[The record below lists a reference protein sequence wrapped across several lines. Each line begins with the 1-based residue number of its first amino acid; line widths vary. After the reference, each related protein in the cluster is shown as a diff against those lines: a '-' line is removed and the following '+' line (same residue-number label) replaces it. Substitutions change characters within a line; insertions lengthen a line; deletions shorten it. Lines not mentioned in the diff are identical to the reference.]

1 VNIRKK
7 SVAVIISI
15 SVVAVST
22 LLMALLGLYMN
33 MISTAR
39 WRNQLTAEQRILADQ
54 MAQSLA
60 LPLWNFDT
68 SQMGGIMESAMQNR
82 NVFGIAVVPSGKN
95 ELVYARQRDSAW
107 RSIKADQAVFPGD
120 LLIEKREIHF
130 AGELIGRVIIAT
142 SPKFTEAFL
151 RYNRRFIVSVALV
164 FDLLFAACLYVVL
177 TRLIVKPL
185 KEVESYAV
193 AVSTGVEKDVSG
205 RVPFYGE
212 LESMRLSI
220 MRMVDQLKTRYHNLQ
235 KVMELRR
242 ESEERF
248 RTVYDSVNDAIF
260 IHDIET
266 GDIVDVNLKM
276 CDMYGLSRE
285 EALRSDIG
293 TLSSGDPPYTEED
306 AFNKIAKAATGNPQL
321 FEWRAKHKDGR
332 LFWVEVNMKRAEIGG
347 MDRVIVVVRDITD
360 RKKTEENLQESERRY
375 RMLFE
380 SAGDAIFLMQ
390 GDRFV
395 DCNIRTL
402 EMFGCVREQILG
414 APPYLFSP
422 ALQPDGRDSRE
433 KAQEK
438 IRAALGGTN
447 QHFEWKH
454 IRHDGTS
461 FDAEVSLNR
470 IELASGP
477 HLQAIVRDVS
487 ERKRAEEEIRKS
499 EAKLRLILE
508 NAPYAVYVLSF
519 DGKGLYVNQP
529 AEAMS
534 GYSRADLLR
543 MHFLDLVHPEDRSGL
558 LQRRE
563 SRLVGRPADS
573 RYVLRIVDKTGSV
586 HWAENQVIVLPW
598 EGHQATLNFLQDITE
613 RKRSEEELRESEEK
627 FYRLF
632 ENAPV
637 LMSLNDIET
646 GRFIEVNAEAV
657 RMSGF
662 SREELIGRTSVEVG
676 WITQADRDLILT
688 IFRKHG
694 RVRGLDM
701 KLRTKSGQ
709 TLDTI
714 YFSER
719 VTIGGKP
726 YILAIGQDITD
737 RRRAEEELQVRA
749 QLLDKAN
756 DSIFLLDEDG
766 KIMYANE
773 AACRTRGYS
782 REELLQMNIRD
793 LVAEEYSEGV
803 GPRISAIFAKSEDV
817 FESAHMKRDRTIF
830 PVEISVRAME
840 IGEKK
845 FIISVIRDISERKR
859 SEEALR
865 ERDELY
871 RGFFWAALDSIF
883 IISANEQLIDFN
895 EAMEMQFGYSRDELL
910 ALGGTQQQRIGSL
923 YADPKEVALAL
934 KQFNETGYLK
944 EYPVKMQRKD
954 RTLIDAL
961 LTMTVLRNPDGTVRA
976 RVGTIRDVT
985 EKKRAEDER
994 EKLISDI
1001 REALGAV
1008 TRSQKEWQDTF
1019 DNITEMIS
1027 ILDRDN
1033 TVIRA
1038 NRAFSENLGLSPKDV
1053 LNRKCY
1059 ELMHHG
1065 ALSPIA
1071 GCPHQ
1076 RTMREGIALSE
1087 EVYDRQTGKTLLVTT
1102 YPRISPENEV
1112 IGTIHIARDISEEKE
1127 REMKMIM
1134 TERLASLGQM
1144 AAGIAHEINNP
1155 LASVMICSEMLL
1167 MKVSQDKYDH
1177 VQFEKY
1183 IKTIDEEVQRC
1194 RDITTNMLAYSR
1206 QTSSEKQDIDIQQLL
1221 DKALD
1226 LVGFQGR
1233 LKNVQVTKRYGART
1247 LISGN
1252 EGELRQV
1259 LLALVVNALD
1269 AMKNTGTLTLETE
1282 QEGAVCRL
1290 RIGDT
1295 GPGIPAEIRQKIF
1308 QPFYTTKSETGGT
1321 GLGLSIA
1328 YRIISNHQGSLDVS
1342 SELGVGATFTIT
1354 LPC

>member
-39 WRNQLTAEQRILADQ
+39 WRNQLTVEQSILTDQ

-68 SQMGGIMESAMQNR
+68 SQMDGIMESAMQNR

-107 RSIKADQAVFPGD
+107 RSIKADQVVFPGD

-332 LFWVEVNMKRAEIGG
+332 LFWVEVSMKRAEIGG

-402 EMFGCVREQILG
+402 EMFGCAREQILG

-737 RRRAEEELQVRA
+737 RKRNEEELQVRA

-756 DSIFLLDEDG
+756 DSIFLLDQEG
-766 KIMYANE
+766 RILYVNE
-773 AACRTRGYS
+773 AAVRTRGYV
-782 REELLQMNIRD
+782 REELLRMNIRD
-793 LVAEEYSEGV
+793 LVAAEYEEGV
-803 GPRISAIFAKSEDV
+803 GPRISAIFAKGEDV
-817 FESAHMKRDRTIF
+817 FESAHTKRDGTIF

-840 IGEKK
+840 VGTKK
-845 FIISVIRDISERKR
+845 LIISVIRDISERKR
-859 SEEALR
+859 ADEAVRRSAEMFSKLFMLAPVGMTLSNLPDGRLMNVNQEFERMLGYSRAEAIGRTTRELGVWLDPKDREHIIDQVHTEGKVKDLDLRVRAKAGNIVAQRFNAEQIEIDGRPCLLAAFSDVTKQKEVEEALR
-865 ERDELY
+865 
-871 RGFFWAALDSIF
+871 ATV
-883 IISANEQLIDFN
+883 EQ
-895 EAMEMQFGYSRDELL
+895 
-910 ALGGTQQQRIGSL
+910 
-923 YADPKEVALAL
+923 
-934 KQFNETGYLK
+934 
-944 EYPVKMQRKD
+944 
-954 RTLIDAL
+954 
-961 LTMTVLRNPDGTVRA
+961 
-976 RVGTIRDVT
+976 
-985 EKKRAEDER
+985 
-994 EKLISDI
+994 
-1001 REALGAV
+1001 V

-1038 NRAFSENLGLSPKDV
+1038 NSAFSENLGLSPKDV

-1167 MKVSQDKYDH
+1167 MKVSQDNYDH

-1233 LKNVQVTKRYGART
+1233 LKNVQVTKRYGARA

-1328 YRIISNHQGSLDVS
+1328 HRIISNHQGSLDVS